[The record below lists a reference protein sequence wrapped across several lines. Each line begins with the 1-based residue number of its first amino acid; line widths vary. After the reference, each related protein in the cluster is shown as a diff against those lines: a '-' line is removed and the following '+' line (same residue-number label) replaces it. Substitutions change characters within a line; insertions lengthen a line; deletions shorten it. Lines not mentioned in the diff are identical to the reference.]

1 MDRKQGEKERRGEDK
16 IRERRK
22 REERRAEQRR
32 GENAEKSRDTLKLI
46 GMNGQGHNIM
56 KRKMTSLKV
65 KHLSSISIEWIQL

>member
-46 GMNGQGHNIM
+46 GMNGQGQYYE
-56 KRKMTSLKV
+56 T
-65 KHLSSISIEWIQL
+65 